1 MKTYE
6 LTIYVETTHYVQVE
20 AESDYEAYRKYYD
33 GEITTEPYGESPVEV
48 TVVDA
53 EEMEWWR

>member
-6 LTIYVETTHYVQVE
+6 LTIYVKTTHYVQVE

-33 GEITTEPYGESPVEV
+33 GEITTEPYGETSIEV
-48 TVVDA
+48 NVVDA
-53 EEMEWWR
+53 EEME